1 MYIINLHLSLR
12 FSSGDLSAECDEVDP
27 QAIPVGTKPP
37 PLQQQPLPQGG
48 PPNMPPPPGKYLF
61 LIKDIYIFSMNRKE
75 KPFKFSFVSFIVKR
89 RKLNFELRGLKKNI

>member
-1 MYIINLHLSLR
+1 MNYIPFSISFNFRTYLKPHKSKIIPNKYYLYIINLHISLR

-48 PPNMPPPPGKYLF
+48 PPNMPPPPGKYTFLRYF
-61 LIKDIYIFSMNRKE
+61 LIFYE
-75 KPFKFSFVSFIVKR
+75 
-89 RKLNFELRGLKKNI
+89 

>member
-1 MYIINLHLSLR
+1 MYIINLRLSLR

-61 LIKDIYIFSMNRKE
+61 SIKDIIYRIE
-75 KPFKFSFVSFIVKR
+75 KPFTFSFVSFYCQ
-89 RKLNFELRGLKKNI
+89 KKKTKF

>member
-1 MYIINLHLSLR
+1 MSINKANIVLGNKCLVYLNTINLHIFLR

-48 PPNMPPPPGKYLF
+48 PPNMPPPPGK
-61 LIKDIYIFSMNRKE
+61 
-75 KPFKFSFVSFIVKR
+75 
-89 RKLNFELRGLKKNI
+89 